1 MNLKVEY
8 QRMIN
13 TICLSETYPYKHF
26 QAANDLI
33 VRMANAGQDP
43 SHLSEILYE
52 ITEGYKSIG
61 KMSAGERLHK
71 VLLQRTT

>member
-1 MNLKVEY
+1 VNLRVEY
-8 QRMIN
+8 RRMID

-33 VRMANAGQDP
+33 VRMANAGYDP

-52 ITEGYKSIG
+52 ITEGYRHIG
-61 KMSAGERLHK
+61 KKSAGERLREILRWHY
-71 VLLQRTT
+71 

>member
-1 MNLKVEY
+1 MNLQTEY
-8 QRMIN
+8 TRMIN

-26 QAANDLI
+26 PAANDLV

-52 ITEGYKSIG
+52 ITEGYKAIG
-61 KMSAGERLHK
+61 KKSASERFHRILGE
-71 VLLQRTT
+71 

>member
-1 MNLKVEY
+1 MNIQKEY
-8 QRMIN
+8 HKMID

-26 QAANDLI
+26 PAANDLI
-33 VRMANAGQDP
+33 VRMADAGQDP

-61 KMSAGERLHK
+61 KKSASERFHRILGA
-71 VLLQRTT
+71 